1 MITRREMIA
10 SSAAFA
16 VAPLFAR
23 GSRLIKTP
31 LMLDTKRMAIWDGP
45 GLRTTFFVKGCPLK
59 CIWCHNP
66 ESLKVESEWARFKH
80 LCRNCAKCTMDE
92 ATCPTRALKLYGKAM
107 SIDDIVSKALEDKP
121 FYDKSGGGVTLSGG
135 EPLFF
140 WEWAAELFAA
150 FKKAGLH
157 TCLDTSLYAP
167 KAAIDAMLPVT
178 DMWLADYK
186 AHDDE
191 KKTIFIDIAEVTGMK
206 PCLTIFFVLTKNI
219 FCFFNT
225 FIITLHKS
233 WSVYTQLTVHTWSHL
248 VLGTQGN
255 DLKFI
260 VGKKKTWT
268 SFFHG
273 KERIDA
279 NTGNTFGKAVSVHNA
294 SLAVAFFIFLSSL
307 LSHLSPPTAIISMN
321 ERSFFSISSVLVSA
335 ANKAGT
341 A

>member
-10 SSAAFA
+10 STAAFA

-23 GSRLIKTP
+23 DSRLIKTP

-92 ATCPTRALKLYGKAM
+92 ATCPTRALKLYGKVM

-150 FKKAGLH
+150 FKKVGLH

-167 KAAIDAMLPVT
+167 KAAIDALLPVT

-191 KKTIFIDIAEVTGMK
+191 KHKKYTG
-206 PCLTIFFVLTKNI
+206 VSNV
-219 FCFFNT
+219 
-225 FIITLHKS
+225 IIKRNL
-233 WSVYTQLTVHTWSHL
+233 
-248 VLGTQGN
+248 
-255 DLKFI
+255 
-260 VGKKKTWT
+260 
-268 SFFHG
+268 
-273 KERIDA
+273 ER
-279 NTGNTFGKAVSVHNA
+279 
-294 SLAVAFFIFLSSL
+294 
-307 LSHLSPPTAIISMN
+307 
-321 ERSFFSISSVLVSA
+321 LVSEKVKLEVRCLSVPGCTDGEDLVNRHKYLKSLGIA
-335 ANKAGT
+335 DSAVVDLEYYDYARSKYLALGMPDT
-341 A
+341 MPPKLPK